1 MQVLRADEVTRLRV
15 VPVTTPA
22 RTLLDIAPELPS
34 RGLEQALAQAER
46 MYAGTQRRV
55 LALLARYPGRAGTP
69 TLRELLGG
77 SRRPALTRSEAEERI
92 LELVRKA
99 GLSVPD
105 QNVRLHGYELDFLW
119 REERLVVEMDGF
131 AFHGDRAAFE
141 ADRRRDA
148 DLAARGLQVVRITWR
163 QITEEPEATL
173 VRLAQALAGRGT
185 GA

>member
-1 MQVLRADEVTRLRV
+1 M
-15 VPVTTPA
+15 TTPA

-34 RGLEQALAQAER
+34 RELEQALAQAER

-77 SRRPALTRSEAEERI
+77 SRRLTLTRSEAEERI

-105 QNVRLHGYELDFLW
+105 LNVRLHGYELDFLW

>member
-1 MQVLRADEVTRLRV
+1 M
-15 VPVTTPA
+15 
-22 RTLLDIAPELPS
+22 
-34 RGLEQALAQAER
+34 
-46 MYAGTQRRV
+46 
-55 LALLARYPGRAGTP
+55 
-69 TLRELLGG
+69 
-77 SRRPALTRSEAEERI
+77 
-92 LELVRKA
+92 RKA

-105 QNVRLHGYELDFLW
+105 LNVRLHGYELDFLW